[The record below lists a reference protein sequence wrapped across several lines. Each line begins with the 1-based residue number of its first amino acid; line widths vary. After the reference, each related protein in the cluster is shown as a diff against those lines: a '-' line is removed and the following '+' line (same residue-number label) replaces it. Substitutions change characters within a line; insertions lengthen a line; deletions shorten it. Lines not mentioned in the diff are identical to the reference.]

1 MVHIK
6 LIIESISREE
16 VKVQAQRWKPKVD
29 HITPDSIHMDFPTL
43 GPSVGLWAARGGCP
57 QRAECSV
64 SRQLQLDPSCFAL
77 HPHSTDMLIF
87 PIPNLPGTHSRH
99 QHLLS
104 VPDTAFPGGPG
115 VPSLCGTRRGS
126 HHRS

>member
-16 VKVQAQRWKPKVD
+16 VKFQVQRWKPKVD

-57 QRAECSV
+57 PK
-64 SRQLQLDPSCFAL
+64 SRVLLQQA
-77 HPHSTDMLIF
+77 
-87 PIPNLPGTHSRH
+87 
-99 QHLLS
+99 
-104 VPDTAFPGGPG
+104 VAA
-115 VPSLCGTRRGS
+115 
-126 HHRS
+126 